1 MAEEERLDESKD
13 MSFWDHLEA
22 LRQGLFRVVL
32 ALLAAFVVLFFF
44 KDFLF
49 DGLILAPTR
58 NDFFF
63 YKWFGM
69 KTSLQLVNI
78 ELSTQFMVHMRVTF
92 MCAFI
97 VCCPYIIFEIWRFI
111 APALYQNEKKATG
124 RAFVFASFLFYLGVA
139 VGYSIILPLMINFFD
154 GYKVSEDVVNT
165 ISLNSYISTVN
176 STVIIFGI
184 VFEIPTVVA
193 VLSQIGLLTRQTLV
207 GGWKYAVLIIAV
219 IAAIITP
226 ADPFSMFVAAIPLT
240 LLYGLSILVCKP
252 AVPETDEPDDE
263 DEEEETVPTVKEQA
277 TGGASSEEV

>member
-1 MAEEERLDESKD
+1 MAEEEKLDASKD

-22 LRQGLFRVVL
+22 LRHGLFRVVI

-49 DGLILAPTR
+49 DKIILAPTR
-58 NDFFF
+58 SDFFF
-63 YKWFGM
+63 YEWFGM
-69 KTSLQLVNI
+69 KTGLQLVNI

-97 VCCPYIIFEIWRFI
+97 VCCPYVIFEIWRFI
-111 APALYQNEKKATG
+111 APALYQHEKRATR
-124 RAFVFASFLFYLGVA
+124 RAFLFASFLFYLGIA

-154 GYKVSEDVVNT
+154 GYKVSETVVNT

-193 VLSQIGLLTRQTLV
+193 ILSGIGLITRQTLID
-207 GGWKYAVLIIAV
+207 GWKYAVLVIALL
-219 IAAIITP
+219 AAIITP
-226 ADPFSMFVAAIPLT
+226 ADPFSMLIAAIPLA

-252 AVPETDEPDDE
+252 ARP
-263 DEEEETVPTVKEQA
+263 DEELAEETAPAE
-277 TGGASSEEV
+277 

>member
-1 MAEEERLDESKD
+1 MMAEEEKLDESKN

-22 LRQGLFRVVL
+22 LRHGLFRVVI

-49 DGLILAPTR
+49 DKIILAPTR
-58 NDFFF
+58 SDFFF
-63 YKWFGM
+63 YEWFGM
-69 KTSLQLVNI
+69 KTGLQLVNI

-97 VCCPYIIFEIWRFI
+97 VCCPYVIFEIWRFI
-111 APALYQNEKKATG
+111 APALYQHEKRATR
-124 RAFVFASFLFYLGVA
+124 RAFLFASFLFYLGIA

-154 GYKVSEDVVNT
+154 GYKVSETVVNT

-193 VLSQIGLLTRQTLV
+193 ILSGIGLITRQTLID
-207 GGWKYAVLIIAV
+207 GWKYAVLVIAV
-219 IAAIITP
+219 LAAIITP
-226 ADPFSMFVAAIPLT
+226 ADPFSMLIAAIPLA

-252 AVPETDEPDDE
+252 ARP
-263 DEEEETVPTVKEQA
+263 EEEL
-277 TGGASSEEV
+277 SEETAPAE

>member
-1 MAEEERLDESKD
+1 MAEVEEKLDESKN

-22 LRQGLFRVVL
+22 LRQSLFRVVL

-49 DGLILAPTR
+49 DKLILAPTKP
-58 NDFFF
+58 DFFF
-63 YKWFGM
+63 YRWFGM
-69 KTSLQLVNI
+69 STGLQLVNI

-97 VCCPYIIFEIWRFI
+97 ICCPYVIFEIWKFI
-111 APALYQNEKKATG
+111 APALYQNEKKATR
-124 RAFVFASFLFYLGVA
+124 RAFIFASFLFYLGIA
-139 VGYSIILPLMINFFD
+139 VGYSIILPLMVNFFD
-154 GYKVSEDVVNT
+154 GYKVSEQVVNT

-193 VLSQIGLLTRQTLV
+193 ILSGIGLITRETLL

-219 IAAIITP
+219 LAAIITP
-226 ADPFSMFVAAIPLT
+226 ADPFSMLIAAIPLT

-252 AVPETDEPDDE
+252 ARPG
-263 DEEEETVPTVKEQA
+263 EEEVEEPA
-277 TGGASSEEV
+277 AAGGDK